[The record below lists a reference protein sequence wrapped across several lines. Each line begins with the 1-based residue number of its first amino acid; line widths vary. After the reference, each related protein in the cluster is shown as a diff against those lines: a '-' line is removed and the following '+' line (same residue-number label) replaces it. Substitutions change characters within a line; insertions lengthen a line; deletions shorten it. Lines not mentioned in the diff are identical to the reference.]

1 MTSIYCIRHS
11 QPEHD
16 WEDDRTRPL
25 TDGGLEDSRNVTEFL
40 RNIKIDC
47 YISSPY
53 KRSIDTIRESAIES
67 FSPMNIAPAAAFA
80 AKGPP

>member
-11 QPEHD
+11 QPDHD

-25 TDGGLEDSRNVTEFL
+25 TDAGLEDSRNVAEFL

-47 YISSPY
+47 YIYS
-53 KRSIDTIRESAIES
+53 
-67 FSPMNIAPAAAFA
+67 
-80 AKGPP
+80 